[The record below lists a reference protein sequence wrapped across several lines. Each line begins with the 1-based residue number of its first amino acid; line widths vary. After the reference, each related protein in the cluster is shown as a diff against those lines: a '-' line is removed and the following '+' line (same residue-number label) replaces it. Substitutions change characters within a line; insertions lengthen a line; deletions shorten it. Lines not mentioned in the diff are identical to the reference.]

1 MLRPTLLPGLPR
13 VWRDPH
19 TLQLGADPARALLI
33 DMPDPRAA
41 GLLDLLDGTRPE
53 RVVLSRAAEHGLSPA
68 EARALLDTLHA
79 AGFVLPGPRL
89 LSGGDGRLI
98 GEATALALHRN
109 PSPARTLRRRGAA
122 RVVITGHGRLGAP
135 VAFALAEAGVG
146 HVRPDLPGPVTEAEL
161 PAGPLR
167 GDDIGRVRGEAVV
180 SALARAAPKTDTR
193 PVRRGAAALIV
204 QLGYHQPTALLA
216 AAHARRAQ
224 PHLALAI
231 REAIAV
237 VGPFVPPAGAPCL
250 NCVERHRRDRDAGW
264 SPSAAD
270 AEPCTAATLLA
281 ATAYATAEVLT
292 FLDGGAPETLGATVE
307 ISTPG
312 RFRRRTWRPHP
323 GCDCVFGRPGLLGS
337 HPRTSG
343 NRDD

>member
-1 MLRPTLLPGLPR
+1 VILRPTLLPGLPR
-13 VWRDPH
+13 VWRGPH

-33 DMPDPRAA
+33 DLPDPRAA

-53 RVVLSRAAEHGLSPA
+53 RVVLSRAAEHGLAPA

-89 LSGGDGRLI
+89 LPGGGHLV
-98 GEATALALHRN
+98 GEATALALHRH
-109 PSPARTLRRRGAA
+109 PAPARTLRRRAA
-122 RVVITGHGRLGAP
+122 TRVVITGRGRLGAP
-135 VAFALAEAGVG
+135 VALALAEAGVG
-146 HVRPDLPGPVTEAEL
+146 HVQPDLPGPVTEADL

-167 GDDIGRVRGEAVV
+167 AEDIGRVRGEAVA
-180 SALARAAPKTDTR
+180 SALARATPEIDTR
-193 PVRRGAAALIV
+193 AVRRGAATLTV
-204 QLGYHQPTALLA
+204 QLGYDQPTALLA
-216 AAHARRAQ
+216 AAHAARAQ

-237 VGPFVPPAGAPCL
+237 IGPFVPATGAPCL
-250 NCVERHRRDRDAGW
+250 NCVDLHRRDRDTGW
-264 SPSAAD
+264 SPAAAD
-270 AEPCTAATLLA
+270 AEPCTVATLLA

-292 FLDGGAPETLGATVE
+292 FLDGGSPETMGATVE

-323 GCDCVFGRPGLLGS
+323 RCDCGSRRPGLFAR
-337 HPRTSG
+337 HAPTSG
-343 NRDD
+343 NPDG

>member
-13 VWRDPH
+13 VWRSSH
-19 TLQLGADPARALLI
+19 TLQLGTDPGRALLI
-33 DMPDPRAA
+33 DLPDPRAA
-41 GLLDLLDGTRPE
+41 DLLDLLDGTRPE

-89 LSGGDGRLI
+89 LASGDGRLL

-109 PSPARTLRRRGAA
+109 PSPARTLRRRRAA

-135 VAFALAEAGVG
+135 VALALAEAGVG
-146 HVRPDLPGPVTEAEL
+146 HVQPDLPGPVTPADL

-167 GDDIGRVRGEAVV
+167 GEDIGRVRGEAVA
-180 SALARAAPKTDTR
+180 SALARANPKIDTR
-193 PVRRGAAALIV
+193 TVRRSAALTV
-204 QLGYHQPTALLA
+204 QLGYDQPTALLA

-237 VGPFVPPAGAPCL
+237 VGPFVPAAGTPCL
-250 NCVERHRRDRDAGW
+250 NCVDLHRRDRDTGW
-264 SPSAAD
+264 SPCAAD
-270 AEPCTAATLLA
+270 AEPCTVATLLA
-281 ATAYATAEVLT
+281 ATAYATAEALT
-292 FLDGGAPETLGATVE
+292 FLDGGTPETLGATVE

-312 RFRRRTWRPHP
+312 RFRRRTWHPHP
-323 GCDCVFGRPGLLGS
+323 GCDCGSRRPGLL
-337 HPRTSG
+337 PRHTPMSG
-343 NRDD
+343 NPDG